1 VLRGR
6 NSEIQV
12 LDGLVE
18 AVRGGESRVL
28 VVRGEPG
35 VGKSALLEYV
45 AERASG
51 CRVARAAG
59 VQSEMELA
67 FAGLHQLCGPM
78 LDRIGHLPAP
88 QRDALDTAFGL
99 TEGAAPDRFL
109 VGLAVLGLLSE
120 VAEQQPLVCLV
131 DDAQWLDR
139 ESVQALEFVGRR
151 LFAESVA
158 LVFAARPS
166 VDEQMLAGLPELVL
180 EGLGDEDARAL
191 LDSAIHGRLDER
203 VRDRIVAETRGN
215 PLALLELPRELAPA
229 RLAGGFGLPGV
240 RALSSRI
247 EDSFRWR
254 LARLPAKTQRLLLLA
269 AAEPVGDAVLIWRAA
284 ERLGTG
290 PEAADPAESDG
301 LVDFGARVTFRHP
314 LVRSASYR
322 SASPQDRREV
332 HRALAEATDR
342 KLDPDRRAWHLAHA
356 APGPDDEV
364 ASELERSASRAQA
377 RGGLSA
383 AAAFLERS
391 AALTLDP
398 TRRTAR
404 ALAAAGAKA
413 QAGEFDA
420 AVRLLAAAEAGSLD
434 ELQCAQADL
443 LRGQI
448 AFASSR
454 GSDAPPL
461 LLRAAKRLEPLDVN
475 VARDTYLEAIF
486 AALFAGRLGE
496 AGGVLKAAEAA
507 RSAPPARQ
515 PPRAADLL
523 LDGYAL
529 AITDGYAV
537 GAPILQ
543 QAVRAFGSE
552 DTATDEVLRY
562 AFLASYAAQALWD
575 EDGYRALPARQ
586 IQLARD
592 AGALSVLPLT
602 LTMRIG
608 AHLHAGELDT
618 AASMLEELN
627 DVTEWTGVQVP
638 PYAAL
643 ALAAWHGREPEAS
656 ALIQASM
663 DAVVARGEGIGVTF
677 TEWVTAVLYN
687 GLGRYSDALAAAIP
701 ASEHPEEL
709 QSPLWLQE
717 LVEAAVRSGEPEKA
731 AAALKELSQMTA
743 IIGTHWA
750 LGIEARSRALLSGG
764 DAAEGLYRK
773 AIEHLTQSEAC
784 VELARAHLLYGEWL
798 RSERRRTD
806 ARAQLRT
813 AHEMLVTIGA
823 EGFAE
828 RARRELLATGETA
841 RKHTVETSAQLTP
854 QEAQVARLAREGLSN
869 HEIGAR
875 LFISASTVQYH
886 LRKVFTKLDIN
897 SRTQLHR
904 VLPSDANTPEQL
916 TR

>member
-1 VLRGR
+1 M
-6 NSEIQV
+6 
-12 LDGLVE
+12 LDRLLE
-18 AVRGGESRVL
+18 AARGGESRAL

-35 VGKSALLEYV
+35 VGKSALLECA

-59 VQSEMELA
+59 VQSEMELP
-67 FAGLHQLCGPM
+67 FAGLHQLCAPM

-99 TEGAAPDRFL
+99 MNGTAPDRFL
-109 VGLAVLGLLSE
+109 VGLAVLALLSE
-120 VAEQQPLVCLV
+120 VAEEQPLVCLV

-139 ESVQALEFVGRR
+139 ESLQALEFVARR

-166 VDEQMLAGLPELVL
+166 AEEQTLAGLPELL
-180 EGLGDEDARAL
+180 LDGLGDDDARAL
-191 LDSAIHGRLDER
+191 LDSVIHGRLDER
-203 VRDRIVAETRGN
+203 VRDRIIAETRGN
-215 PLALLELPRELAPA
+215 PLALLELPRGLTPA
-229 RLAGGFGLPGV
+229 RLAGGFGLPAAQ
-240 RALSSRI
+240 ALSGTI
-247 EDSFRWR
+247 EESFQRR
-254 LARLPAKTQRLLLLA
+254 LARLPAKTQQLLLLA

-284 ERLGTG
+284 GRLGIG
-290 PEAADPAESDG
+290 PEAADAAESDG
-301 LVDFGARVTFRHP
+301 LVEFGARVTFRHP

-322 SASPQDRREV
+322 WASPEGRREV
-332 HRALAEATDR
+332 HRALADAMNRE
-342 KLDPDRRAWHLAHA
+342 LDPDRRAWHLAQA
-356 APGPDDEV
+356 APGPDEEV
-364 ASELERSASRAQA
+364 AAELERSASRAQA

-383 AAAFLERS
+383 AAAFLERA

-398 TRRTAR
+398 ARRAAR

-420 AVRLLAAAEAGSLD
+420 ALRLLAAAEAEPLD
-434 ELQCAQADL
+434 EIQCAHADL

-475 VARDTYLEAIF
+475 ASRDTYLEALF

-496 AGGVLKAAEAA
+496 PGGVLKAAEAA

-529 AITDGYAV
+529 TITDGYAV
-537 GAPILQ
+537 GAPVLQ
-543 QAVRAFGSE
+543 QAVRAFGSP

-575 EDGYRALPARQ
+575 EEGYRALPTRQ

-592 AGALSVLPLT
+592 AGALAVLPLT

-608 AHLHAGELDT
+608 AHLHAGELDA
-618 AASMLEELN
+618 AASLLEELS
-627 DVTEWTGVQVP
+627 DVTEATGVQVP

-643 ALAAWHGREPEAS
+643 ALAAWHGREAEAT

-663 DAVVARGEGIGVTF
+663 NAVVARGEGIGVTF

-687 GLGRYSDALAAAIP
+687 GLGRYSDALAAAAP

-717 LVEAAVRSGEPEKA
+717 LVEAAIRSDQPEQA
-731 AAALKELSQMTA
+731 AAALQELSEMTA
-743 IIGTHWA
+743 IIGTDWA
-750 LGIEARSRALLSGG
+750 LGIEARSRALLSDGET
-764 DAAEGLYRK
+764 AEGLYRK
-773 AIEHLTQSEAC
+773 AIENLTRSEAR

-798 RSERRRTD
+798 RHEGRRAD
-806 ARAQLRT
+806 AREQLRT
-813 AHEMLVTIGA
+813 ADEMFVRIGA

-828 RARRELLATGETA
+828 RTRRELLATGENA
-841 RKHTVETSAQLTP
+841 RKRTVEASGRLTL
-854 QEAQVARLAREGLSN
+854 QEAQVARLARDGLSN
-869 HEIGAR
+869 PEIGAR

-886 LRKVFTKLDIN
+886 LRKVFTKLDIS

-904 VLPSDANTPEQL
+904 VLPGDASRAQQPAG
-916 TR
+916 

>member
-6 NSEIQV
+6 RDECDV
-12 LDGLVE
+12 LDRLLE
-18 AVRGGESRVL
+18 AARGGESRVL

-35 VGKSALLEYV
+35 VGKSALLEHV

-51 CRVARAAG
+51 FRVSRAAG
-59 VQSEMELA
+59 VQSEMELP
-67 FAGLHQLCGPM
+67 FAGLHQLCAPM
-78 LDRIGHLPAP
+78 LDHIGQLPAP

-99 TEGAAPDRFL
+99 MEGKAPDRFL

-120 VAEQQPLVCLV
+120 VAEERSLVCLV

-139 ESVQALEFVGRR
+139 ESVQALEFVARR

-166 VDEQMLAGLPELVL
+166 VEGQTLAGLPELVL
-180 EGLGDEDARAL
+180 QGLDDDDARAL

-215 PLALLELPRELAPA
+215 PLALLELPRGLTPEK
-229 RLAGGFGLPGV
+229 LAGGFGLPNAQ
-240 RALSSRI
+240 ALSGTI
-247 EDSFRWR
+247 EASFQRR
-254 LARLPAKTQRLLLLA
+254 LARLPANTQRLLLLA

-284 ERLGTG
+284 GRLGIG
-290 PEAADPAESDG
+290 PEAADSAESDG
-301 LVDFGARVTFRHP
+301 LLEFGARVTFRHP

-322 SASPQDRREV
+322 SASPQERREA
-332 HRALAEATDR
+332 HRALAETTDR
-342 KLDPDRRAWHLAHA
+342 KLDPDRRAWHLAQA
-356 APGPDDEV
+356 VSGPDDAV

-398 TRRTAR
+398 AQRAAR

-420 AVRLLAAAEAGSLD
+420 ALRLLASAEAGPLG
-434 ELQCAQADL
+434 EFQCAQADL

-461 LLRAAKRLEPLDVN
+461 LLRAAKRLAPLDVN

-496 AGGVLKAAEAA
+496 AGGVLAAAEAA
-507 RSAPPARQ
+507 RSAPPALQ

-529 AITDGYAV
+529 TITDGYAV

-543 QAVRAFGSE
+543 RAVRAFGSE
-552 DTATDEVLRY
+552 DTTTDEVLRF

-575 EDGYRALPARQ
+575 EEGYRELPARQ

-608 AHLHAGELDT
+608 AYLHAGELDT

-627 DVTEWTGVQVP
+627 DVTEATGVQVP

-643 ALAAWHGREPEAS
+643 ALAAWHGREAEAS

-687 GLGRYSDALAAAIP
+687 GLGRHADAFAAAVP

-717 LVEAAVRSGEPEKA
+717 LVEAAIRSGEPEQA
-731 AAALKELSQMTA
+731 AAALHELSQMTA
-743 IIGTHWA
+743 IIGTDWA
-750 LGIEARSRALLSGG
+750 LGIEARSRALLSDG
-764 DAAEGLYRK
+764 DAADGLYRR
-773 AIEHLTQSEAC
+773 AIEHLSRSEAR

-798 RSERRRTD
+798 RGEHRRAD
-806 ARAQLRT
+806 ARGQLRT
-813 AHEMLVTIGA
+813 AHEMFVNTGA

-828 RARRELLATGETA
+828 RARRELLASGETA
-841 RKHTVETSAQLTP
+841 RNRSVAISGQLTL

-869 HEIGAR
+869 PEIGAR

-886 LRKVFTKLDIN
+886 LRKVFAKLEIS

-904 VLPSDANTPEQL
+904 VLPSDAGTAQL
-916 TR
+916 TG